1 VRRDDLSKLSDI
13 FEAFIKEMLDANNN
27 DAIEIQRN
35 ILAQQFDC
43 SPSQINY
50 VLTTRF
56 TNDRGYLVESR
67 RGGGGYIRIFR
78 VRSSMEDELKRILNE
93 TIGDSITLN
102 KAIDLIDAFLERDI
116 ISQREKIIMQ
126 SVLSDRVLNL
136 VAYEDRNRLR
146 ADLLK
151 EMILVAAENSDY

>member
-1 VRRDDLSKLSDI
+1 MSNLSDI
-13 FEAFIKEMLDANNN
+13 IEGFIKELMDANNN

-56 TNDRGYLVESR
+56 TNDRGYVIESR
-67 RGGGGYIRIFR
+67 RGGGGYIRIFK

-102 KAIDLIDAFLERDI
+102 KSIDLVNALMEREVI
-116 ISQREKIIMQ
+116 TEGERAIMQ
-126 SVLSDRVLNL
+126 SVLSDRVLNI
-136 VAYEDRNRLR
+136 VAYEDRNKLR

-151 EMILVAAENSDY
+151 EMILVSVENNDY